1 MDPITA
7 VLALYA
13 LSKVRPRNPELV
25 AYAIPA
31 KGLGIVTLPHGN
43 KLVLGNGYAYEANWT
58 GKSIVRMYY
67 GNNVDA
73 IASLA
78 MLEDPALAHE
88 LMTAKLVS
96 DAGAIVIKYKTS
108 VWVIDNVNASIIA
121 TVDKGHFLGQNLLG
135 SKEAAS
141 ALIANVLKLGVN
153 LDPAQAVVGI
163 RVFT

>member
-1 MDPITA
+1 MDPVSAI
-7 VLALYA
+7 LALYA

-31 KGLGIVTLPHGN
+31 KGLGIVILPHGN
-43 KLVLGNGYAYEANWT
+43 KLVLGNGYAYEADWT
-58 GKSIVRMYY
+58 GKSLVRMYY
-67 GNNVDA
+67 GKEADA
-73 IASLA
+73 VASLA
-78 MLEDPALAHE
+78 MLEDPALPHE

-108 VWVIDNVNASIIA
+108 VWVVDNVNATVIA

-153 LDPAQAVVGI
+153 LDPPKAVVG
-163 RVFT
+163 VWAFS